1 MVSLRNLKS
10 QLDHIMEVKDEVK
23 SPVFKWE
30 PLVADLNGLIASSL
44 RLVHDLPNSSVLAKG
59 ALDASD

>member
-1 MVSLRNLKS
+1 
-10 QLDHIMEVKDEVK
+10 MEVKDEVK

-44 RLVHDLPNSSVLAKG
+44 KLVHHLPKGSALAKD